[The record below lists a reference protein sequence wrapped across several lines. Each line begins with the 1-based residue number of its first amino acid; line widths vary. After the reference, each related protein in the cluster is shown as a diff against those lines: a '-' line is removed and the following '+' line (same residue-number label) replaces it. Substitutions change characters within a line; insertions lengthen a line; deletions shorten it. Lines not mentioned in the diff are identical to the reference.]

1 MVDILPF
8 NGLRFDLHMTG
19 ELSKIIAPPY
29 DIISPLQKQQLKE
42 QSPYNIVN
50 LTLPDDSDDKSRYE
64 NAKITLQDFI
74 KKGILKVDPKKC
86 LYIFEE
92 FFVDDDGGL
101 KSLTGFLGLLKVED
115 YGAGKVLRH
124 EKTLSKP
131 KEDRLNLLKACR
143 TNFEFIYTLYNDSS
157 SGICNILDNEKKKEP
172 LITTNAAYEPLLK
185 FKFWKVSDEKI
196 LSAIIMA
203 MKSKTLLIADGHH
216 RYETSRL
223 YSESIPV
230 RAQDFNSNA
239 VDEEGI
245 SIRPEDYILSLF
257 VSENQKDISI
267 HPTHRLVKFDRK
279 ISPEEM
285 REKIGKYFTIEIISP
300 EISDISNKMSSC
312 LAAGCKCT
320 CIVFDSQ
327 TCFFAVLKTGIES
340 VYKDLNISPE
350 KFIEEF
356 ENLDVNILHKLL
368 LSVLLKDYEI
378 RDIKFIHTIGEVLD
392 ILGSKTQETDF
403 DAGFILNA
411 PSIETVENLSNN
423 GFIMPQKSTYFYPK
437 PCSGLVMYAFDN

>member
-8 NGLRFDLHMTG
+8 NGLRFDLRLTG

-29 DIISPLQKQQLKE
+29 DIISPMQKQQLKD

-50 LTLPDDSDDKSRYE
+50 LTLPDDSNDNSRYE
-64 NAKITLQDFI
+64 NARTTLQDFI
-74 KKGILKVDPKKC
+74 KKGILKVDLEKC

-92 FFVDDDGGL
+92 FFVDDDKKHKSFTGL
-101 KSLTGFLGLLKVED
+101 LGLLRIED

-131 KEDRLNLLKACR
+131 KEDRLNLLNACR
-143 TNFEFIYTLYNDSS
+143 TNFEFIYTLYDDSDA
-157 SGICNILDNEKKKEP
+157 GIFNILNNEKKKEP
-172 LITTNAAYEPLLK
+172 LLSSNAAYEPLLK
-185 FKFWKVSDEKI
+185 FKLWKVSDKKI
-196 LSAIIMA
+196 LSAIVVA

-223 YSESIPV
+223 YRESIPLKG
-230 RAQDFNSNA
+230 RAFSSKTA
-239 VDEEGI
+239 GEEDL
-245 SIRPEDYILSLF
+245 RPEDYILSLF
-257 VSENQKDISI
+257 VSANQKDISI

-279 ISPEEM
+279 ISPEECL
-285 REKIGKYFTIEIISP
+285 EKISKYFTVEIIPP
-300 EISDISNKMSSC
+300 EISDISKKMSSC
-312 LAAGCKCT
+312 LAAGSKGM

-327 TCFFAVLKTGIES
+327 TCYFAVLKTGIES
-340 VYKDLNISPE
+340 VYKDLSSVPE
-350 KFIEEF
+350 EFNEEF

-368 LSVLLKDYEI
+368 LSVLLKDFET
-378 RDIKFIHTIGEVLD
+378 RDIKFIHTIGE
-392 ILGSKTQETDF
+392 ILGAFDSKTQEEDF

-411 PSIETVENLSNN
+411 PSIETVGNLSNK
-423 GFIMPQKSTYFYPK
+423 GLIMPQKSTYFYPK